1 MDRQHPLSG
10 PELVGYVLKV
20 ASLSK
25 RAEEIR
31 PEDRSHIAKKNFAQP
46 SKEEAGHKGK
56 YPITDR
62 QHAKSAL
69 GFAKMHH
76 DAAGLAAVKRKVE
89 QKYPDMLNEKDGCLK
104 VAMIASFFDE
114 LEKIG
119 AIKPPPLQPHM
130 LGSLKGPKALFSMTP
145 TKGGKDAFSNIVGGL
160 PPKPMFKGSDLEKE
174 EGLFGKMFGSGA
186 SKVAPK
192 LMAGGVGG
200 ASALRAAEKGGWGT
214 VGVGRGA
221 SSYVGQAAK
230 ARPIGS
236 LQQNIA
242 ERGISL

>member
-1 MDRQHPLSG
+1 MGRQHPVSG
-10 PELVGYVLKV
+10 PEAVAYILKV
-20 ASLSK
+20 ANLSK
-25 RAEEIR
+25 RAEEIQ
-31 PEDRSHIAKKNFAQP
+31 PKDRSHIAKKNFAQP

-69 GFAKMHH
+69 GFAKMHG
-76 DAAGLAAVKRKVE
+76 DTAALAAVKRKVE
-89 QKYPDMLNEKDGCLK
+89 QKYPDMLDHEKDGCLK
-104 VAMIASFFDE
+104 VATIEAIFDE
-114 LEKIG
+114 LAKIAG
-119 AIKPPPLQPHM
+119 PPPIPAAALRSPIKAALRTATPQGLKALNAVP
-130 LGSLKGPKALFSMTP
+130 LPKGPPPISGMA
-145 TKGGKDAFSNIVGGL
+145 KGA
-160 PPKPMFKGSDLEKE
+160 DLEKE

-186 SKVAPK
+186 GKVAPK
-192 LMAGGVGG
+192 LMGGGVGG
-200 ASALRAAEKGGWGT
+200 ASALRAVEKGGWNT

-221 SSYVGQAAK
+221 SSYVGQASK